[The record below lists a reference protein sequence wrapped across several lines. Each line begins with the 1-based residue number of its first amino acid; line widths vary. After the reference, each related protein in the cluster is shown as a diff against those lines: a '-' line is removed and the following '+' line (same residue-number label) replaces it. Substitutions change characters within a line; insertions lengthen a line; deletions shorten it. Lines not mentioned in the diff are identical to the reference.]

1 MLPHLGEGLLPFVTS
16 QRAARSTR
24 GPTHSLTGSV
34 GLSLQDVRIQDR
46 QVLLG
51 SGFPA
56 PASVPILFEET
67 FYNQQEQSYSILCI
81 SRPVEVDPSQT
92 EAEPSPPL
100 PPTPYCLK
108 SLEDVR
114 EFLGR
119 HAHKLDKFIQVFCQS
134 FKEQERKGLRHHIVG
149 PLTILKSFA
158 SQIKVCRLELI
169 VCLLAGLCE
178 QPLHKVSSVSAEGL
192 ASGEWN
198 GTADTHTHTHT
209 LIISWLCFLFDFAS
223 AETSGQAGAADD
235 SAQTGCGG
243 KIKTCDTTC
252 S

>member
-1 MLPHLGEGLLPFVTS
+1 MSGEVSLPFVTS
-16 QRAARSTR
+16 QRAAPKLCPSFSFNE
-24 GPTHSLTGSV
+24 GVVLP
-34 GLSLQDVRIQDR
+34 LQDVRIQDR

-100 PPTPYCLK
+100 PPAPYCLK

-119 HAHKLDKFIQVFCQS
+119 HAHKLDKFIQAFCQS

-149 PLTILKSFA
+149 PLTIFMDFTSH
-158 SQIKVCRLELI
+158 IKVRWLQLMVGLFCR
-169 VCLLAGLCE
+169 
-178 QPLHKVSSVSAEGL
+178 
-192 ASGEWN
+192 
-198 GTADTHTHTHT
+198 T
-209 LIISWLCFLFDFAS
+209 L
-223 AETSGQAGAADD
+223 
-235 SAQTGCGG
+235 
-243 KIKTCDTTC
+243 
-252 S
+252 